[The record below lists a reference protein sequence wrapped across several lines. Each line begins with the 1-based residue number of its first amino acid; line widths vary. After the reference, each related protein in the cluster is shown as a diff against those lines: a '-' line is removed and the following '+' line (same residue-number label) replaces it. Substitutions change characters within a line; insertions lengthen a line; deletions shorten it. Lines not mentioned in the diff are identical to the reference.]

1 MIGGIKAMN
10 LIDKR
15 SLFSSC
21 VLVKDAIFTF
31 TQSGNLPVKID
42 LNSRE
47 MRYVDDLTGYR
58 PFISEDIL
66 TDGKYIYA
74 FSLNGKNLLRWD
86 LLNKCCSYFEIDCG
100 KREWGNYAAIAK
112 YEEFIYIF
120 PKYSEQ
126 LIKFNVETGAL
137 QRDKNLYMKIY
148 TQFKGLEEYN
158 YFECGCQFGNLVW
171 LFQEQKNMIIMYDM
185 KSDTWKEY
193 KLSLKVR
200 HCVHMVLYLGNIYIL
215 DSCGKIYFWNI
226 ETHFIELLI
235 DYSAMSNSST
245 EFGRIAV
252 TNNKIYMLPALGKDI
267 VCMFLMT
274 KEIEIYQNYPIQ
286 FQYLASDSWSKYQ
299 GYCEDSD
306 YYYFAMRSANF
317 ILAINKR
324 SGQEYWMKINP
335 PLLSNWFDAFS
346 NYYKNVVYEE
356 IDSIKELLNH
366 INFYDSNLLS
376 NRSGNFSGNQI
387 WRGLK
392 EL

>member
-100 KREWGNYAAIAK
+100 KKEWGNYATIAK

-324 SGQEYWMKINP
+324 SGQEYWMNINP
-335 PLLSNWFDAFS
+335 PLLSNWFDVFS